1 MKRQC
6 YSMMNRKREFI
17 CLKILF
23 IHFLLFALVPN
34 QGNAQSMFLKRTS
47 GDVVEYPLNKVKK
60 VTYNQDKILISQ
72 VNNVIDN
79 YDLNQVNQINFKGY
93 VAGIN
98 EETTNQ
104 NNLVVYP
111 NPASGPVEIEYQ
123 VFGSSPAKLEVID
136 LSGKVTAIIAEG
148 VLKSG
153 VNKAKWDLSDT
164 NGKQVVSGSYLV
176 RFTQDTKSYT
186 KMVVIQK

>member
-1 MKRQC
+1 
-6 YSMMNRKREFI
+6 
-17 CLKILF
+17 
-23 IHFLLFALVPN
+23 
-34 QGNAQSMFLKRTS
+34 MFLKHTS
-47 GDVVEYPLNKVKK
+47 GDVVEYPLSKVKK

-72 VNNVIDN
+72 LNNVIDS
-79 YDLNQVNQINFKGY
+79 YDLNQVNQINFKGF

-123 VFGSSPAKLEVID
+123 VFGSLPAKLEVLD

-164 NGKQVVSGSYLV
+164 NGKQVASGSYLV
-176 RFTQDTKSYT
+176 RFTQDAKSIT
-186 KMVVIQK
+186 QMIVVQK